1 MNVEKGEWEWQVV
14 KHRWIVR
21 DGVLIGDSL
30 QEKVKGKDQNGISG
44 ECVFNACV
52 CASKCV
58 RVCVCVW
65 KRVRNIAFKTIGSPY
80 YHLSFLEFFLNVL
93 QHVSQ

>member
-30 QEKVKGKDQNGISG
+30 QEKVKGKD
-44 ECVFNACV
+44 
-52 CASKCV
+52 
-58 RVCVCVW
+58 
-65 KRVRNIAFKTIGSPY
+65 
-80 YHLSFLEFFLNVL
+80 
-93 QHVSQ
+93 